1 MAEKSLSY
9 STRVFV
15 KNPGGAYDPAPLHEF
30 DLHEM
35 DHPPAFMP
43 GDTLCSW
50 FQLSGETK
58 GRNHY
63 YRVIERLLRIQ
74 ANGFDVFI
82 LVEEVE
88 PGWTSTFD

>member
-1 MAEKSLSY
+1 
-9 STRVFV
+9 
-15 KNPGGAYDPAPLHEF
+15 
-30 DLHEM
+30 
-35 DHPPAFMP
+35 MP

-63 YRVIERLLRIQ
+63 YRVLERLLRIQ